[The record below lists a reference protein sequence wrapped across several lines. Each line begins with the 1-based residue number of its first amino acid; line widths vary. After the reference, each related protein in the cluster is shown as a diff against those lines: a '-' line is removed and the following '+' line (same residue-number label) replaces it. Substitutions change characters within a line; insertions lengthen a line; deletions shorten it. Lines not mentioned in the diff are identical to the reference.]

1 MNDKKCEFTSNLLEE
16 LVIIRNSLNN
26 LGFNLQEP
34 FNYNKEINEAIK
46 YNNLLFEKKALVE
59 REKEIRTS
67 LEEVSSLLALKSQD
81 VLQLG
86 TVRTS
91 NFK

>member
-1 MNDKKCEFTSNLLEE
+1 M
-16 LVIIRNSLNN
+16 
-26 LGFNLQEP
+26 
-34 FNYNKEINEAIK
+34 
-46 YNNLLFEKKALVE
+46 LFEKKALVE
-59 REKEIRTS
+59 REKEIRAS
-67 LEEVSSLLALKSQD
+67 LEEVSSLLALRSQD